1 MPAFRFLDQPAG
13 VAITVDGEP
22 FEAAAGRSLLASLL
36 AAGRAGAAAD
46 FSCAIGQCQRCI
58 VRVDGVA
65 RPACLTYPQGGE
77 RVETRSGDGRPP
89 PWADQPSAPTA
100 GED

>member
-1 MPAFRFLDQPAG
+1 MAGYRFCEATLP

-46 FSCAIGQCQRCI
+46 FSCAIGQCQRCLL
-58 VRVDGVA
+58 RVDGVA
-65 RPACLTYPQGGE
+65 RLACLTYPRGGE
-77 RVETRSGDGRPP
+77 RVETTALDGRPP
-89 PWADQPSAPTA
+89 PWSDTPKR
-100 GED
+100 